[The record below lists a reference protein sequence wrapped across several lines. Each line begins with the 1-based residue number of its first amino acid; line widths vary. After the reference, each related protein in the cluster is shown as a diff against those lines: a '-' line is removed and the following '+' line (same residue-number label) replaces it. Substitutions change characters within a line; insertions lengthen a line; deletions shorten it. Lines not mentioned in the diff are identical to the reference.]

1 MLDSDTI
8 FLNHGSFGACAKPV
22 FQDLLK
28 WQKELEREP
37 VLFLDETIY
46 KALSSSRSALGNYI
60 NCDPNDLVY
69 FPNPTTAI
77 NAVARSLEL
86 QPGDEV
92 LSTNHIYGALDKSW
106 EYICNY
112 KKANFVKA
120 DIPFPIESKSQFME
134 RFTNLITDKTKVIFL
149 SHITSMTAM
158 RFPVEEVLKVA
169 KQKNILSIIDGAHVP
184 GHIELDIK
192 ELDPDIYTGA
202 CHKWMCTPKGISFLY
217 VKKNIQNKIH
227 PLVVSWG
234 WNSDKPSDSSFLD
247 WHEWQGTRD
256 MSAFLTIPK
265 AIEFLN
271 KYNWKKLTT
280 HCKDKVKLIRKN
292 FIEILDFPI
301 PCPDSWLG
309 QMASIPLPI
318 SDADLFK
325 NQLLKKYN
333 IQVPI
338 FIWNGKVYLRYS
350 IQVYNTDADL
360 NKLIHAVKD
369 LLN

>member
-1 MLDSDTI
+1 MLDSNTV

-22 FQDLLK
+22 FKDLLK
-28 WQKELEREP
+28 WQELLEKEP
-37 VLFLDETIY
+37 VLFLEETLY
-46 KALSSSRSALGNYI
+46 QALSDSRLALGTYI
-60 NCDPNDLVY
+60 NCNPEDLVY

-86 QPGDEV
+86 KPGDEV

-120 DIPFPIESKSQFME
+120 NIPFPIDSKSQFMGS
-134 RFTNLITDKTKVIFL
+134 FTSLITDKTKVIFL

-158 RFPVEEVLKVA
+158 RFPVEEVIKLA

-184 GHIELDIK
+184 GHIKLDIK
-192 ELDPDIYTGA
+192 KLDPDIYTGA

-217 VKKNIQNKIH
+217 AKKNIQDKIH

-234 WNSDKPSDSSFLD
+234 WNSDNPSKSLFLD

-271 KYNWKKLTT
+271 NHNWSELTIN
-280 HCKDKVKLIRKN
+280 CKNKVKMIRTK
-292 FIEILDFPI
+292 FMTFLDFPK
-301 PCPDSWLG
+301 PCPDNWLG

-318 SDADLFK
+318 SEAESFK
-325 NQLLKKYN
+325 KQLLQKYN

-338 FIWNGKVYLRYS
+338 FSWNGKVYLRYS
-350 IQVYNTDADL
+350 IQVYNTDEDL
-360 NKLIHAVKD
+360 EKLLQAVKD
-369 LLN
+369 IIN